1 MSALVPEHQVTARS
15 VIDVAQDGILG
26 LPFLLAPA
34 FVLGGV
40 LFAVSLLL
48 ARSVPTWLGVLSLVG
63 PLLVFASSAGGVL
76 TAALPLLPLGAA
88 LVMLAARAAQGPAG
102 REPAAT

>member
-1 MSALVPEHQVTARS
+1 MQTLVMSALVPEHQDTARS

-48 ARSVPTWLGVLSLVG
+48 VVTPVSSSGVQVQAVGSV
-63 PLLVFASSAGGVL
+63 
-76 TAALPLLPLGAA
+76 
-88 LVMLAARAAQGPAG
+88 R
-102 REPAAT
+102 